1 MSKILKSALLVAV
14 IPVTTFCIVIAKY
27 WILSH

>member
-1 MSKILKSALLVAV
+1 MSKNLKSALLIAV

-27 WILSH
+27 WLLQL